1 MTNFDRLVREFGE
14 DEAVRI
20 FKALD
25 SLDEINGITDDD
37 EESWYQWIAKESSP
51 PENEER
57 RYHV

>member
-14 DEAVRI
+14 DEAIRI

-25 SLDEINGITDDD
+25 ALDEINDITEDD
-37 EESWYQWIAKESSP
+37 EESWYQWIAEESIP